1 MKPTKI
7 KKTKQLQR
15 RLDMADAHVHYRG
28 AWADEHQQ
36 NNKNRGLIYRAIIYR
51 AY

>member
-1 MKPTKI
+1 MKRTQ
-7 KKTKQLQR
+7 KKKNNYSADR
-15 RLDMADAHVHYRG
+15 DMADARVHYGG
-28 AWADEHQQ
+28 AWVDEHQQ

>member
-1 MKPTKI
+1 MNRKKKKKI
-7 KKTKQLQR
+7 QHRIANT
-15 RLDMADAHVHYRG
+15 HVHYRG

-36 NNKNRGLIYRAIIYR
+36 NNKNRGLISRAIIYR